1 MRDRFRQGARILILS
16 SAALGFLLFAVHTA
30 QGAWPA
36 EPVMQAPAQR

>member
-16 SAALGFLLFAVHTA
+16 SAALGFLLFAVTA